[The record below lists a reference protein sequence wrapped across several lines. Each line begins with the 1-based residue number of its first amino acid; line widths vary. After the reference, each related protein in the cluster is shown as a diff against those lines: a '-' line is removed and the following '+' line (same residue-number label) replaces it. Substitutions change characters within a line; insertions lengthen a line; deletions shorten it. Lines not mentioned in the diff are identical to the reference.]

1 MSGGASYPPPITHGN
16 TLNTVFNSS
25 DFNFSSL
32 SNTNVSGNLNVSGIG
47 TFNSGIQVNGN
58 HAITGNLNCTGN
70 STVSSSSVVGNETIG
85 GTETITGLL
94 TCNSGIQNNGNLNCT
109 GTSTVQGLLTC
120 NSGIQINGTHTIT
133 GNLSCTGSSTVGSSI
148 VQGNETVSGTET
160 ITGLLYANGGI
171 QLSTPSSIIPASV
184 PTISC
189 SNKSYATFTLTMA
202 NNITGFGFSSI
213 RAGGQYVIFI
223 TGGSSIYTISNALTG
238 GNPASFKTNFGGS
251 ALNIPIN
258 GSVILNCFYDGTT
271 MYVGYV
277 SYA

>member
-133 GNLSCTGSSTVGSSI
+133 GNLSCSGSSTVGSSS
-148 VQGNETVSGTET
+148 VTGNETIGGTET
-160 ITGLLYANGGI
+160 ITGLLYANAYL
-171 QLSTPSSIIPASV
+171 QFPV
-184 PTISC
+184 PTVIST
-189 SNKSYATFTLTMA
+189 SATPTFNCNNASFASFSMSLTANVTGMSFTNT
-202 NNITGFGFSSI
+202 IS
-213 RAGGQYVIFI
+213 GGQYRVFLI
-223 TGGSSIYTISNALTG
+223 GGTVPYTVSNSLTG
-238 GNPASFKTNFGGS
+238 SPTIKTSYSS
-251 ALNIPIN
+251 AVSISTTQR
-258 GSVILNCFYDGTT
+258 GACTVFYDGNYILMSCAVFT
-271 MYVGYV
+271 
-277 SYA
+277 